1 MTTEILRNMLYRGND
16 VIKNIEWV
24 IFDEIH
30 YINNEDR
37 GAVWEETIIML
48 PDHIGIVMLSATVQN
63 VMEFVEWVGR
73 IRQRKIYVQTT
84 SFRPVPLEH
93 YVYFKDMVL
102 IKPKDGGFNQ
112 NAYADFLKSLKQQK
126 RDHAKF
132 RDDKRQELQNKKQA
146 LAEMG
151 NQKDRLRKITGKGQ
165 GGGKMNL
172 DYLLKKQVDK
182 ANGENARSG
191 GLPEVEGIKTLV
203 NQLKSD
209 NLLPAIFFS
218 FSKKRLTQIVN
229 ELERHVSL
237 ITPQERA
244 EIEAFYYTAI
254 KRLKKKDQ
262 SIYQLTWLKEI
273 MMKGIG
279 IHHGDLLPLGK
290 EIVEILLQRNLIKL
304 LFATDSFA
312 MGLNMPTKTVVFNG
326 LRKHD
331 GTSFRNLLGSEYTQM
346 SGRAGRRGLDE
357 KGLVIAFFH
366 QEKDLP
372 LAPDLGNMV
381 MSKGESLKSKFKMSY
396 SILFNSL
403 SSQSIELDDIIKK
416 SFGEDMNYTE
426 IKNLKAKREEATEE
440 LEKVKIKCEFVDIEE
455 AIPVFEYKQQAD
467 DLYERSGR
475 FYNRE
480 ALVRTFGFPKFAR
493 IIDDQTY
500 KYFDALIFDFE
511 KAPNQKGTISCYSGV
526 VLRRAAKD
534 GLKPI
539 FLNNERFEPRPA
551 SGGKYGQYYKFFVK
565 VPPSNIFSFY
575 HGRFDIDYRC
585 PDEVLIQ
592 EYIAFEKAQAQGRV
606 KFQESD
612 FAGSYAEDWA
622 SLLSLRDAVTHS
634 KCYVCDL
641 KPQHIGN
648 ITTSETKKL
657 VLENIEKQIKE
668 CEVVYGYKET
678 EQMRNVLR
686 DLNFVSASFIPQIK
700 ARVARELGGGD
711 ETLYLT
717 ELLMNNV
724 FDKLEPEEI
733 VAVVS
738 VFVAQARSQE
748 ETDIESL
755 EIPQTLIDALIKCE
769 EIFMWI
775 NETEK
780 KHGLGEEGENG
791 KNKQPQANFLLVKPL
806 FEWAKGKDFVEISE
820 FTEVLE
826 GAIVRTI
833 QRVEQTLRNIKRA
846 LTVLGNDTQIQKVD
860 KASAIIK
867 RDIAFALSL
876 YIDENKEILE

>member
-1 MTTEILRNMLYRGND
+1 MLYRGND

-30 YINNEDR
+30 YINNEER
-37 GAVWEETIIML
+37 GVVWEETIIML

-63 VMEFVEWVGR
+63 VMDFAEWVGR
-73 IRQRKIYVQTT
+73 IRQRKIYVQRTDY
-84 SFRPVPLEH
+84 RPVPLEH
-93 YVYFKDMVL
+93 YVYFKELVL
-102 IKPKDGGFNQ
+102 IKPKSGTFLQSEYDGFVKG
-112 NAYADFLKSLKQQK
+112 LKQQK

-132 RDDKRQELQNKKQA
+132 KEEKKQELYNKKQA
-146 LAEMG
+146 FAEMG
-151 NQKDRLRKITGKGQ
+151 NQKERLKKMTAKGQ
-165 GGGKMNL
+165 GGKMNL
-172 DYLLKKQVDK
+172 DYLLKKQVDR
-182 ANGENARSG
+182 ANGENTKSG
-191 GLPEVEGIKTLV
+191 GLPEVEDIKTLV
-203 NQLKSD
+203 NRLKSE
-209 NLLPAIFFS
+209 NLLPAIFFA

-262 SIYQLTWLKEI
+262 SIYQLTWLKDI
-273 MMKGIG
+273 MLKGIG

-331 GTSFRNLLGSEYTQM
+331 GTEFRDLLGSEYTQM

-357 KGLVIAFFH
+357 KGMVISFFH

-372 LAPDLGNMV
+372 KSQIIGNMV
-381 MSKGESLKSKFKMSY
+381 TSKGESLKSKFKMSY

-403 SSQSIELDDIIKK
+403 SSQSIELDDIMKK
-416 SFGEDMNYTE
+416 SFGEDSNYTE
-426 IKNLKAKREEATEE
+426 LKNLKTRREDTTVE
-440 LEKVKIKCEFVDIEE
+440 LENTKIKCEFVDIEDT
-455 AIPVFEYKQQAD
+455 IPIFGYKEKAD
-467 DLYERSGR
+467 ELYELSGR
-475 FYNRE
+475 FYSRE
-480 ALVRTFGFPKFAR
+480 MLIKNFGFPKFAR

-500 KYFDALIFDFE
+500 QYLDVLLFDFV
-511 KAPNQKGTISCYSGV
+511 KDQQRKGFITFYSGV
-526 VLRRAAKD
+526 VFRKASPENLKSIWLNGIEFRAQ
-534 GLKPI
+534 PSS
-539 FLNNERFEPRPA
+539 
-551 SGGKYGQYYKFFVK
+551 SGKSGMQYYKFNVD
-565 VPPSNIFSFY
+565 VPPSNIFGFY
-575 HGRFDIDYRC
+575 NNRTDRIDHRT
-585 PDEVLIQ
+585 PDSEIIL
-592 EYIAFEKAQAQGRV
+592 EFAAFEKALTQG
-606 KFQESD
+606 KAKYQESA
-612 FAGSYAEDWA
+612 FQGSYAQDWA
-622 SLLSLRDAVTHS
+622 MLCSLRDSIVDS
-634 KCYVCDL
+634 KCYVCEL
-641 KPQHIGN
+641 KPKHINN
-648 ITTSETKKL
+648 ITKSKEVQTKL
-657 VLENIEKQIKE
+657 DNIEKAIKDS
-668 CEVVYGYKET
+668 EVVYGFKET

-686 DLNFVSASFIPQIK
+686 DLNFVNSSFIPQIK

-738 VFVAQARSQE
+738 VFVAQAKSKE

-755 EIPQTLIDALIKCE
+755 EIPQTLVDALIKCE
-769 EIFMWI
+769 EIFKWI
-775 NETEK
+775 NEAEK
-780 KHGLGEEGENG
+780 KNGLVEEEEEM
-791 KNKQPQANFLLVKPL
+791 KQPQANFLLVKPL
-806 FEWAKGKDFVEISE
+806 YEWARGKDFVEISE

-833 QRVEQTLRNIKRA
+833 QRVEQTLRNIKKA
-846 LTVLGNDTQIQKVD
+846 LTVLGNDTQVQKVE
-860 KASAIIK
+860 KASATIK